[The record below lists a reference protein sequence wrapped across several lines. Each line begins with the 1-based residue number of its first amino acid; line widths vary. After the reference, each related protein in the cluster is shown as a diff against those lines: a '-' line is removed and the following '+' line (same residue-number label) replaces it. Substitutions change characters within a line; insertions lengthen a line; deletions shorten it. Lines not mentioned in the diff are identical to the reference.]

1 MAIDFPNSPT
11 LNQIYT
17 VGSRSWI
24 WDGSTWNI
32 YANVPNRYIQDAP
45 PSSPQSGDQWFES
58 DTGRLFVYYDSVWV
72 EIGNAT
78 DIAGAL
84 QPGQVT
90 ALSAVT
96 SLTTDDVFPV
106 VDNPSSA
113 TAANKITYGNLVTA
127 MSASLAPGLVLV
139 KTQAVGSGVS
149 SVTVTNAFS
158 STYDNYL
165 ITLVGGTIS
174 ADGDINIKL
183 GASATGYYAF
193 LNYGDY
199 ASNTPLGAARNN
211 QTQFNWVGG
220 GAAGQP
226 AHVHVQVF
234 GPNIAAY
241 TKFLNGTY
249 QSGGGYGTV
258 QGEHRV
264 ATAYTDFTL
273 TPGAGTLTGGTIRV
287 YGYRNS

>member
-127 MSASLAPGLVLV
+127 MSSSISNTGGVWVDYTPTLVQGSAVAKTVGIARYFQFQKMVLV
-139 KTQAVGSGVS
+139 TIQLNITGSGTINNA
-149 SVTVTNAFS
+149 VTVG
-158 STYDNYL
+158 L
-165 ITLVGGTIS
+165 PI
-174 ADGDINIKL
+174 
-183 GASATGYYAF
+183 
-193 LNYGDY
+193 
-199 ASNTPLGAARNN
+199 AARVNVN
-211 QTQFNWVGG
+211 QPVGNGYIFDNGGVGPQFNY
-220 GAAGQP
+220 
-226 AHVHVQVF
+226 
-234 GPNIAAY
+234 NC
-241 TKFLNGTY
+241 
-249 QSGGGYGTV
+249 
-258 QGEHRV
+258 
-264 ATAYTDFTL
+264 TAYLSTTTTFLCLYQAGSPWGSNPNYALANGDQISFTL
-273 TPGAGTLTGGTIRV
+273 MYEAA
-287 YGYRNS
+287 